1 MRNLLCMSNDDN
13 NASGAGRTLDG
24 RPAEPLPSSW
34 ARPSTGQRVGRIGDW
49 AKYELFL
56 LPFSHL
62 TTSLSAP
69 VAEKLEAHLD
79 RP

>member
-1 MRNLLCMSNDDN
+1 MSSDDN

-56 LPFSHL
+56 VDILL
-62 TTSLSAP
+62 IWTTSLLAP
-69 VAEKLEAHLD
+69 VAEELAGL
-79 RP
+79 RRSIA